1 MMKKLGIYLEDRKF
15 VISMIILI
23 PLLFVV
29 IFGNRIIP
37 NDPLEMNTTMILQG
51 SSLRFP
57 LGTDEF
63 GRCILSRL
71 ILGIRPSIFV
81 ALSAT
86 AIAFAAGSILG
97 ILSGYRGGVFGN
109 ATMRVVEIILS
120 FPPILLAMLIVGLFG
135 AGVRNLIVIIG
146 ILYTPHFAR
155 IAYSNTLKLRK
166 MEYVES
172 EISIGSSLPSI
183 LFKTIFPNILASLII
198 QVSLTISNSILLE
211 SGLSFLGLGV
221 QPPDPSLGQMIGD
234 AKTYISFNY
243 MYLVWPSL
251 FLLLMIL
258 AANLLG
264 DSLRDILDPKLKS
277 NI

>member
-1 MMKKLGIYLEDRKF
+1 MKRFEVYFTNKKF
-15 VISMIILI
+15 VISFLILVPLLILI
-23 PLLFVV
+23 
-29 IFGNRIIP
+29 IFGNFLIP
-37 NDPLEMNTTMILQG
+37 NDPLTMNNSMILKG
-51 SSLRFP
+51 SSAQYP

-63 GRCILSRL
+63 GRCIFSRL
-71 ILGIRPSIFV
+71 ILGIRPSILV
-81 ALSAT
+81 ALMAT
-86 AIAFAAGSILG
+86 FCAFLIGTTIG
-97 ILSGYRGGVFGN
+97 ILSGYENGPIGN
-109 ATMRVVEIILS
+109 IAMRTVEVILS

-135 AGVRNLIVIIG
+135 AGTRNLIIIIG

-166 MEYVES
+166 MEFVES
-172 EISIGSSLPSI
+172 EISIGSSVPSV
-183 LFKTIFPNILASLII
+183 LLKTIFPNLVASLTI
-198 QVSLTISNSILLE
+198 QASLTISNSILLE

-234 AKTYISFNY
+234 AKTYITFNY

-258 AANLLG
+258 ATNLLG

>member
-1 MMKKLGIYLEDRKF
+1 MKNIRLYLENKKF
-15 VISMIILI
+15 VISLIILV
-23 PLLFVV
+23 PLLIIVV
-29 IFGNRIIP
+29 FGNLLIP

-51 SSLRFP
+51 SSARFL

-71 ILGIRPSIFV
+71 IIGIRPSIFV

-86 AIAFAAGSILG
+86 AIAFTAGTAIG
-97 ILSGYRGGVFGN
+97 ILSGYSGGVIGN
-109 ATMRVVEIILS
+109 AAMRGVEIILS

-135 AGVRNLIVIIG
+135 AGIRNLIVIIG

-172 EISIGSSLPSI
+172 EISIGSSIPSI
-183 LFKTIFPNILASLII
+183 LFRTIFPNILASLII
-198 QVSLTISNSILLE
+198 QISLTISNSILLE

-258 AANLLG
+258 ATNLLG

>member
-1 MMKKLGIYLEDRKF
+1 MKNLRLFLENKKF
-15 VISMIILI
+15 VISLIILV
-23 PLLFVV
+23 PLLIIV
-29 IFGNRIIP
+29 IFGNWLIP

-51 SSLRFP
+51 SSARFL

-71 ILGIRPSIFV
+71 MIGIRPSIFV

-86 AIAFAAGSILG
+86 LIAFTAGTAIG
-97 ILSGYRGGVFGN
+97 ILSGYSGGVVGN
-109 ATMRVVEIILS
+109 AAMRGVEIILS

-135 AGVRNLIVIIG
+135 AGIRNLIVIIG

-172 EISIGSSLPSI
+172 EISIGSSIPSI
-183 LFKTIFPNILASLII
+183 LFRTIFPNILASLII
-198 QVSLTISNSILLE
+198 QISLTISNSILLE

-258 AANLLG
+258 ATNLLG